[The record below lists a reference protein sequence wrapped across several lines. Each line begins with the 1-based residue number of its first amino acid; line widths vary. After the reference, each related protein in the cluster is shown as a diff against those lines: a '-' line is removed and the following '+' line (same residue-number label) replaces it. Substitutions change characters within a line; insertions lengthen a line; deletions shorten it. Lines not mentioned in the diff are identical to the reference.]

1 MEQQERALAAYIDT
15 VREHPAT
22 LAVIVVGS
30 VARGDER
37 AESDVDV
44 YLVVDD
50 ASFTAASAENRLAWI
65 ERRDADYPGSY
76 IDIKLSS
83 PGYLAAAAEHGD
95 DPTRASFAG
104 ARVAYARRDASRV
117 DESSVDGS
125 SVDESSVDGS
135 SVDAPDLDDLIG
147 RITRL
152 PDGEWE
158 ERVRSHL
165 AQVRLHGGY
174 FLRQAAERGDEFLL
188 RHAALHLAL
197 AAARAAF
204 AADRTLLQG
213 PKYVSRTL
221 RGVPTPEGFLEAW
234 DDVVACPGLDTG
246 ERLMRLVE
254 EWLGDRLDADRTLS
268 TFIRDNEL
276 AWLRGGVPAEYY

>member
-1 MEQQERALAAYIDT
+1 MKQQERALAAYIDT

-37 AESDVDV
+37 ADSDVDV

-50 ASFTAASAENRLAWI
+50 ASFAAASAENRLAWI

-76 IDIKLSS
+76 IDIKLAS

-104 ARVAYARRDASRV
+104 ARIAYARRDYSRV
-117 DESSVDGS
+117 D
-125 SVDESSVDGS
+125 
-135 SVDAPDLDDLIG
+135 APNLDDLIG
-147 RITRL
+147 RITSL

-221 RGVPTPEGFLEAW
+221 RVVPTPEEFLEAW
-234 DDVVACPGLDTG
+234 DDAVARPGLDTG